1 MPDGRS
7 YINQLVALMETRYPL
22 QSEMDYRARILLH
35 RAFRNSDKDVL
46 RPHDWAKDSDERR
59 DYVIDP
65 LGERI
70 PGVWSDLLF
79 GVDPV
84 IAPAVKGDATR
95 MAELVD
101 NNDLPSEW
109 QRAEDICSTEGE
121 VWYRIH
127 PDPTEGHASIEWHSR
142 LQVSPLWIGKRCVA
156 AAFVSTLYQTDHEMW
171 RYVEYHARGVVHRQ
185 LWRGS
190 PNSDRLG
197 QQEELTARPETA
209 GWEAW
214 WDHGLDMLA
223 GRVYNKLGA
232 DHRYGISDF
241 DGIEDLLLSLNE
253 ITTIGQ
259 ENARLTAKQRAII
272 PQRFLNMAGNF
283 PRGAEIL
290 IATEVDQDPEKI
302 RNQVAMVEFEFDAAA
317 LIAYTEH
324 LTDRVLTRAR
334 IAPQLVGRHT
344 EGAQTG
350 PALRARVLDSELA
363 AQGKGKVWDD
373 HNPKILQKAAQ
384 VEKLPT
390 AQGGLG
396 VPWGNLDKL
405 PSFKRAS
412 ALPEDP
418 ESLTR
423 RLAVA
428 VNAEM
433 LSRKTSIGLSFPEWD
448 ATRIEEEVRQIQLEV
463 GDNAEP
469 PTGSTGEKNPDQNA
483 ETATGRQ
490 ERRDGPQGASRGG
503 RSA

>member
-1 MPDGRS
+1 MPKYTERLLED
-7 YINQLVALMETRYPL
+7 L
-22 QSEMDYRARILLH
+22 RARWPVPREVEYRNKIMLH
-35 RAFRNSDKDVL
+35 RAFRNSDKDIL
-46 RPHDWAKDSDERR
+46 RPTGWSKDTDEHRE
-59 DYVIDP
+59 YIIDP

-84 IAPAVKGDATR
+84 IAPAAKADSTR
-95 MAELVD
+95 MSDLID
-101 NNDLPSEW
+101 INDLPSEW

-121 VWYRIH
+121 VWYRVV
-127 PDPTEGHASIEWHSR
+127 PDMAVEHASIEWHSR
-142 LQVSPLWIGKRCVA
+142 LQVLPLWVGKHLMA
-156 AAFVSTLYQTDHEMW
+156 AAFVSVLDRDKQSVW
-171 RYVEYHARGVVHRQ
+171 RYVEVHEK
-185 LWRGS
+185 GS
-190 PNSDRLG
+190 VRRLLFKGSANSDSLG
-197 QQEELTARPETA
+197 QEMELSAHAATRD
-209 GWEAW
+209 WEAT
-214 WDHGLDMLA
+214 WDHGLEMLA

-232 DHRYGISDF
+232 DVRYGVSDY
-241 DGIEDLLLSLNE
+241 DGIEDLLLALNE

-350 PALRARVLDSELA
+350 PALRARILDSELA
-363 AQGKGKVWDD
+363 AQGKGKQWDD
-373 HNPKILQKAAQ
+373 QNPRILLKAAQ
-384 VEKLPT
+384 VEALPQD
-390 AQGGLG
+390 QGGLG
-396 VPWGNLDKL
+396 IKWSDTKKL
-405 PSFKRAS
+405 PSFKRAPS
-412 ALPEDP
+412 LPEDP
-418 ESLTR
+418 EALTR

-448 ATRIEEEVRQIQLEV
+448 SRRVDEEIQQIQQEV
-463 GDNAEP
+463 GNDAPP
-469 PTGSTGEKNPDQNA
+469 PTGSTGEKNPNLNA

-490 ERRDGPQGASRGG
+490 ERRDGPNGASRGG